1 MIELAL
7 LKTLLNKEFYDQH
20 KGIRCPDKIFTKDTR
35 KIKQALDTAMQTYEE
50 DMSVSDLEAV
60 FMGLNQ
66 TMTTATKSAFQDWFQ
81 RLDKAE
87 PIKKD
92 IAEDTLSHL
101 FQQYVGEQVAN
112 LGFDFV
118 NGSQNSLEPL
128 RRLLEDY
135 KDDFTPNLRIDWDD
149 IDIDT
154 LLAANNLET
163 QWKFN
168 IPSLRRKVEGV
179 SNGHLLVVGARPNT
193 GKTSFHASLVAGTD
207 GWASQGAKCIVLCN
221 EESYER
227 VGARYLSAA
236 TNMSMDEVKENV
248 SLARKRYDPVKQNIR
263 IKDSTNKDMKWVEAV
278 VKNEK
283 PDIVVLDMG
292 DKFATKN
299 SDKSDIYLKDAAI
312 HARNIA
318 KQHNCCVI
326 WMSQLSAVA
335 EGKVY
340 VDQSMMEGSKTG
352 KAAEADLMV
361 LISKDPIVE
370 GQSEES
376 TRRHLNIAKN
386 KLKGGWHGVV
396 HCELDG
402 ERSLYTA

>member
-66 TMTTATKSAFQDWFQ
+66 TMTTATKSAFQDLFR

-318 KQHNCCVI
+318 KQYNCCVI

>member
-66 TMTTATKSAFQDWFQ
+66 TMTTATKSAFQDLFQ
-81 RLDKAE
+81 RLAKAE

-207 GWASQGAKCIVLCN
+207 GWASQGDKCIVLCN

>member
-1 MIELAL
+1 MELAL
-7 LKTLLNKEFYDQH
+7 IKTLLDRDFYEQH
-20 KGIRCPDKIFTKDTR
+20 KGIRCPDKIFTKDVR
-35 KIKQALDTAMQTYEE
+35 KIKQALDQGMSSYEG
-50 DMSVSDLEAV
+50 DLTVADLQAV
-60 FMGLNQ
+60 FHATNQ
-66 TMTTATKSAFQDWFQ
+66 SMTTATRTAYDDLFNRIDRSHPLKQ
-81 RLDKAE
+81 E
-87 PIKKD
+87 
-92 IAEDTLSHL
+92 IAEDTLSKL
-101 FQQYVGEQVAN
+101 FQQHVGDRVAS

-118 NGSQNSLEPL
+118 NGAENSLEPL

-135 KDDFTPNLRIDWDD
+135 KDDFTPNLRVDWDD

-154 LLAANNLET
+154 LLIANDLET

-179 SNGHLLVVGARPNT
+179 SGGHLLLVGARPNT
-193 GKTSFHASLVAGTD
+193 GKTSFHASLIAGPD

-236 TNMSMDEVKENV
+236 TNMTMDEVRENV
-248 SLARKRYDPVKQNIR
+248 ALARKRYEPIKKNLR
-263 IKDSTNKDMKWVEAV
+263 IKDSTNKDMQWVEAV
-278 VKNEK
+278 VKNEQ

-299 SDKSDIYLKDAAI
+299 SDKSDVYLKDAAI

-318 KQHNCCVI
+318 KQYKCCVI

-335 EGKVY
+335 EGKVF

-352 KAAEADLMV
+352 KAAEADLMI
-361 LISKDPIVE
+361 LISKNPIVE
-370 GQSEES
+370 GADEQD
-376 TRRHLNIAKN
+376 TQRHLNIAKN
-386 KLKGGWHGVV
+386 KLKGGYHGVI

-402 ERSLYTA
+402 GRSLYTA

>member
-66 TMTTATKSAFQDWFQ
+66 TMTTATKSAFQDLFQ

-318 KQHNCCVI
+318 KQYNCCVI

>member
-1 MIELAL
+1 MEISLI
-7 LKTLLNKEFYDQH
+7 KTLLDRDFYEQH
-20 KGIRCPDKIFTKDTR
+20 KGIRCPDKIFTKDMR
-35 KIKQALDTAMQTYEE
+35 KIKQTLDTAMENYEG
-50 DMSVSDLEAV
+50 DMSVPDLEAL
-60 FMGLNQ
+60 FYAQNQ
-66 TMTTATKSAFQDWFQ
+66 SMTTATKTAYADLFRKIEQTQ
-81 RLDKAE
+81 A
-87 PIKKD
+87 IKKE
-92 IAEDTLSHL
+92 IAEDVLGKM
-101 FQQYVGEQVAN
+101 FQQYVGDQVATI
-112 LGFDFV
+112 GFDFV
-118 NGSQNSLEPL
+118 NGTKTSLEPL

-135 KDDFTPNLRIDWDD
+135 KDDFTPNLRVDWDD
-149 IDIDT
+149 ISIDT
-154 LLAANNLET
+154 LLDANDLQT

-179 SNGHLLVVGARPNT
+179 SGGHLLLVGARPNT
-193 GKTSFHASLVAGTD
+193 GKTSFHASLIAGPD
-207 GWASQGAKCIVLCN
+207 GWASQCAKCIVLCN

-236 TNMSMDEVKENV
+236 TNMTLDEVKSNIA
-248 SLARKRYDPVKQNIR
+248 LARKRYDPVKNNIR
-263 IKDSTNKDMKWVEAV
+263 IKDSTNKDMSWVESV
-278 VKNEK
+278 VKQEK

-312 HARNIA
+312 YARNIA
-318 KQHNCCVI
+318 KQYKCCVI

-335 EGKVY
+335 EGKVF

-361 LISKDPIVE
+361 LISKNPIVE
-370 GQSEES
+370 GADEED
-376 TRRHLNIAKN
+376 TQRHLNIAKN

-402 ERSLYTA
+402 GRSLYTA